1 MRKIFANFT
10 VMVLLASLTVGGL
23 LIPGVLAAQDSAKSK
38 TFVVVGS
45 ATVRGDNVSGAREKA
60 ITDGLVTAVALM
72 TGELLQVES
81 FVEHFSK
88 LNELLFEQTN
98 SFISGY
104 RVLAEAAQDK
114 SYRVIVQATV
124 SGSKISKYLTE
135 AEILRVET
143 ALPSVLFLIAEQ
155 KLAEPYPGFW
165 WGTEGEYFE
174 SLSETMMVE
183 RFKEAGFS
191 IIDHKQARSGRQINW
206 QAFDNPDLSDQ
217 EAAELGSLLKADV
230 IVIGESTVT
239 LSTNIMGSAM
249 RSFNGTAAMRVIR
262 TNSAEPILDL
272 ARTAVVV
279 SEDDV
284 SGNRAALEDIG
295 NLTGQALAE
304 ALTIAWQKLAGKPSD
319 VSMVIRGTGHLAF
332 YVKFRKAMNAISGVE
347 GIQVKGIKPNEATL
361 LVEYK
366 GKTKELAAALM
377 QQNFDTF
384 GINIFE
390 VTEDMVRVELIP
402 Q

>member
-1 MRKIFANFT
+1 MWKIFANFT
-10 VMVLLASLTVGGL
+10 VMALLAALTVGWG
-23 LIPGVLAAQDSAKSK
+23 LIPGAAAAQESAKSK

-45 ATVRGDNVSGAREKA
+45 ATVRGDNVSGAKEKA

-81 FVEHFSK
+81 FVEHFSN
-88 LNELLFEQTN
+88 LNELLFERTN
-98 SFISGY
+98 SYISGY
-104 RVLAEAAQDK
+104 RVLAETAQDK

-135 AEILRVET
+135 AEILRFET

-165 WGTEGEYFE
+165 WGTEGEYFD

-183 RFKEAGFS
+183 RFKEAGFT

-206 QAFDNPDLSDQ
+206 QAFDNSDLSDQ

-230 IVIGESTVT
+230 VVIGESTVT

-249 RSFNGTAAMRVIR
+249 RSFNGTAAVRVIR

-272 ARTAVVV
+272 ARTTVVV

-304 ALTIAWQKLAGKPSD
+304 ALTIAWQKQASKPSD
-319 VSMVIRGTGHLAF
+319 VSMVIRGTGHLAS
-332 YVKFRKAMNAISGVE
+332 YVKFRKALNSIPGVE
-347 GIQVKGIKPNEATL
+347 GIRVKGIKPNEATL
-361 LVEYK
+361 VVEYK
-366 GKTKELAAALM
+366 GKTKDLAAALM
-377 QQNFDTF
+377 QQNFDSF

-390 VTEDMVRVELIP
+390 VTRDMVRVELIP

>member
-1 MRKIFANFT
+1 
-10 VMVLLASLTVGGL
+10 LTVGGL
-23 LIPGVLAAQDSAKSK
+23 LIPGAAAAQESAKSK

-98 SFISGY
+98 TFISGY

-114 SYRVIVQATV
+114 SYHVIVQATV
-124 SGSKISKYLTE
+124 AGSKISKYLTE
-135 AEILRVET
+135 NEILRVET
-143 ALPSVLFLIAEQ
+143 ILPSVLFLIAEQ

-174 SLSETMMVE
+174 SLSEIMMVE
-183 RFKEAGFS
+183 RFTEAGFS
-191 IIDHKQARSGRQINW
+191 IIDHKQARSGQQINW
-206 QAFDNPDLSDQ
+206 QAFNNPDLSDQ

-249 RSFNGTAAMRVIR
+249 RSFNGTAAARVVR

-284 SGNRAALEDIG
+284 SGNRAALEDVG

-304 ALTIAWQKLAGKPSD
+304 ALTIAWQKQAGKPSD
-319 VSMVIRGTGHLAF
+319 VSMVIRGTGHLAS
-332 YVKFRKAMNAISGVE
+332 YVKFRKALNAIPGVE
-347 GIQVKGIKPNEATL
+347 GIRVKGIKPNEATL

-366 GKTKELAAALM
+366 GKTKDLAAALM
-377 QQNFDTF
+377 QQNFDSF

-390 VTEDMVRVELIP
+390 VTRDMVRVELIP